1 MLLLDENL
9 PARAVVILRDEFPGA
24 RHVKDFSLMESPDS
38 NLWSTAREEG
48 LAIISKDDDFLHR
61 SLLLGHPPKVIIMN
75 IGNCSTR
82 DLISFLKARSA
93 IIRSFIS
100 ESPESL
106 LVLKK

>member
-1 MLLLDENL
+1 MLLFDENL
-9 PARAVVILRDEFPGA
+9 PARAVEILRDEFPGA
-24 RHVKDFSLMESPDS
+24 KHVKDFSLLEASDS
-38 NLWSTAREEG
+38 QLWSTAREKD

-61 SLLLGHPPKVIIMN
+61 ALLLGHPPKVIILN

-82 DLISFLKARSA
+82 ELIAFLKSRSTIVRSFL
-93 IIRSFIS
+93 S